1 MMRTVALILLS
12 GVVVL
17 APACTRTSDGAATGD
32 GAQQQTAET
41 TEPTESAEATE
52 TTGSS
57 PTTEMSS
64 DEPGVVPTTA
74 PPAAAGQVCVPDV
87 PPPVSVVAQVADPAA
102 PTATVGVPEG
112 WSMSSGNGPDAVGAQ
127 MDGQGQMSATVSISA
142 TPLDPAAAFRAYSD
156 DLTRDATISTVS
168 LLPAEMCGY
177 SGQKLMGV
185 LSDDAELSI
194 EYKDR
199 IVHVPTAGGNYL
211 IAIHVE
217 APPSTPGFDEAAS
230 LLTED
235 FEIGI
240 R

>member
-1 MMRTVALILLS
+1 MIRTAAVVLLS

-17 APACTRTSDGAATGD
+17 APACTRTSDGSATGD
-32 GAQQQTAET
+32 RAQRQTTET
-41 TEPTESAEATE
+41 TEPTESTEATG
-52 TTGSS
+52 TTPT

-112 WSMSSGNGPDAVGAQ
+112 WSMSSGSGPDAVGAQ

-142 TPLDPAAAFRAYSD
+142 TALDPAAAFRAYSD

-185 LSDDAELSI
+185 LSDEAELSI
-194 EYKDR
+194 EYRDR